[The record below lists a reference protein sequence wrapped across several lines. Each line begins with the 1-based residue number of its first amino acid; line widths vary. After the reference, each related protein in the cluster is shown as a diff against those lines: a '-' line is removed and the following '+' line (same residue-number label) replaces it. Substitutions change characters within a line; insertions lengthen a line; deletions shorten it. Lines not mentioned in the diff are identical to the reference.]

1 RIALH
6 IELVWRL
13 GLTHRQAAKLQP
25 ARSYH
30 HGVFDVLWETPR
42 NQVWRYC
49 INTEPLQALMTRAV
63 TLVPDPNESVCP
75 PQLALTSWLRY
86 VYDLPRTQCRIGAPG
101 EPTLRALRDPSPP
114 IPQILDRET
123 YLLAQAG
130 WITPPKAAAGR

>member
-1 RIALH
+1 
-6 IELVWRL
+6 
-13 GLTHRQAAKLQP
+13 
-25 ARSYH
+25 
-30 HGVFDVLWETPR
+30 
-42 NQVWRYC
+42 
-49 INTEPLQALMTRAV
+49 MTRAV